1 MHSYTLLGKPYVR
14 IAALPTDRFPS
25 DGKSVSAFAKTVLS
39 NLSLRSVLA
48 SSHLRFIPLSRRL
61 FPMEHLTIKQ

>member
-25 DGKSVSAFAKTVLS
+25 DSKAKSAFAKLFY
-39 NLSLRSVLA
+39 R
-48 SSHLRFIPLSRRL
+48 IPV
-61 FPMEHLTIKQ
+61 

>member
-48 SSHLRFIPLSRRL
+48 NSTPSFYWL
-61 FPMEHLTIKQ
+61 FRVECG